1 MARKKKKIET
11 KKTAR
16 ITVREEIKQLLYE
29 IDEKRYDLYLKIHV
43 VKRDQK
49 YIEWGFENFREWVEK
64 DLNLEYRIGLWYAQM
79 GETIDKF
86 NIPKSVVLSVSWT
99 KFKEIAQLDNWE
111 QIEPLLKRASG
122 MSFKEVQAE
131 VKQIRKNIAPKKEVT
146 LTTLTLKLK
155 EDQYDVVMQAIER
168 AKEETG
174 TESIGSA
181 IEHICQEYLVGGAES
196 DIFNFEEE

>member
-1 MARKKKKIET
+1 VAKKKKIET
-11 KKTAR
+11 KKTVK
-16 ITVREEIKQLLYE
+16 INVREEIKRLLYE
-29 IDEKRYDLYLKIHV
+29 IDEKRYDLYLKIHE

-49 YIEWGFENFREWVEK
+49 YIEWGFDNFKEWIEK

-111 QIEPLLKRASG
+111 QIEPLLKKATG
-122 MSFKEVQAE
+122 MTFKEIQAE
-131 VKQIRKNIAPKKEVT
+131 VKQIKRNIASKEAT

-155 EDQYDVVMQAIER
+155 EDQYDIVMQAIER

-181 IEHICQEYLVGGAES
+181 IEYICQEYLIGGAES